1 MTITLN
7 ADEYIPTQREEIRK
21 EIDKILDGYM
31 ESLVNGTIIAQIKSV
46 AQAANLPQGF
56 IDGVKFVKTKDNAGE
71 VINTWGSKDKPL
83 ARWFNYGT
91 TRHWIEPKNGKVLA
105 WKGKSG
111 SHAQAIYFQG
121 TSKEGDMLYSKG
133 HYVSGVP
140 RTEAMEIGF
149 TLGKKLM
156 AREAAKIVEQELR

>member
-71 VINTWGSKDKPL
+71 VINTWGSKEKPL

-91 TRHWIEPKNGKVLA
+91 TRHWIEPKNAKVLA

-121 TSKEGDMLYSKG
+121 TSKEGDMLYSRG

-149 TLGKKLM
+149 NLGKKLM